1 MIFIE
6 KASTEDNPAF
16 DPIIKHLQEVVHE
29 GDEAVIPEPLN
40 FNDILPLS
48 TNLFYR
54 YFGSLT
60 TPSCDEIVTWTLFA
74 TPALLSSKQV
84 RSGVIGHR
92 LQSISTSLH
101 PQLSEFRQLTNAEGL
116 PLVNNDR
123 PIQPSNGRFIY
134 RSL

>member
-29 GDEAVIPEPLN
+29 GDEPVIPEPLN
-40 FNDILPLS
+40 FNDFLPLS
-48 TNLFYR
+48 TNLFHR

-60 TPSCDEIVTWTLFA
+60 TPTCDKIVTWTLFA

-84 RSGVIGHR
+84 RSWV
-92 LQSISTSLH
+92 T
-101 PQLSEFRQLTNAEGL
+101 
-116 PLVNNDR
+116 
-123 PIQPSNGRFIY
+123 
-134 RSL
+134 